1 MCHPQ
6 DVVGSPDVHRAGPTT
21 AAGGPRKVIIR
32 PIRGVNVPGVLT
44 IELKAINGEPILC
57 GVEAVAE

>member
-1 MCHPQ
+1 
-6 DVVGSPDVHRAGPTT
+6 VLEGFEVAK

-32 PIRGVNVPGVLT
+32 EFKAVDVAGVLA
-44 IELKAINGEPILC
+44 IEFKAVKGEPILC